1 MKITTTS
8 TPKLGGIFNIFSK
21 GSPKVGEVHAIHNAR
36 GQKVG
41 EAKVTADHGQ
51 NPKYKNVPVCG
62 HPNTNS
68 GEGYVEMTVT
78 KVEE

>member
-21 GSPKVGEVHAIHNAR
+21 GSPKVGEVHDIHNAG

-41 EAKVTADHGQ
+41 EAKVTVDHGQ
-51 NPKYKNVPVCG
+51 NLKYQNVPVCG
-62 HPNTNS
+62 HQNINS
-68 GEGYVEMTVT
+68 GEGYVEMVVT